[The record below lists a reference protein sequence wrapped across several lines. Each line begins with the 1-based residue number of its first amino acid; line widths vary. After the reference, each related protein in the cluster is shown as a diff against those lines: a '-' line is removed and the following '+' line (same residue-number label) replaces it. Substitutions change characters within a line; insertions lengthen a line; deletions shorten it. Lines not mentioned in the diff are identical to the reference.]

1 MTSSTPQRT
10 GWLEIS
16 IRIDPVSHESLGAF
30 LFDLGCTGI
39 VLENFRDSSL
49 KAYLPFQENLEDLRN
64 RLKAFLRKL
73 AEIFPQLQS
82 PELTISRIDDQD
94 WSRNWQRFFH
104 PDRVTPK
111 LSIWPAWEPVPA
123 SINGRVIRIDPGP
136 AFGTGQHA
144 TTRMCLEAMEK
155 IVRADES
162 RTLLDVGTGS
172 GILAMYGAMLGA
184 KRIFAIDT
192 DPEALRWAKQNIDL
206 NGLTGSIEL
215 SSIPIEQIEDSF
227 SLLVANL
234 ILGEILEIFPHFP
247 RLLNP
252 NGLLLLSGILDE
264 QVEQVKSVLDSY
276 GLCEHE
282 ILFQE
287 EWACVIAKKSNK
299 EQKNEAILC

>member
-1 MTSSTPQRT
+1 MTSSNLEHPE
-10 GWLEIS
+10 WLEIS
-16 IRIDPVSHESLGAF
+16 IRCDPVFHESLSAF
-30 LFDLGCTGI
+30 LFDLGCTGV
-39 VLENFRDSSL
+39 VLENVRDNSL
-49 KAYLPFQENLEDLRN
+49 KTYLPFHENFEDLQN
-64 RLKAFLRKL
+64 RLDVFIRNL
-73 AEIFPQLQS
+73 AEIFPEVRS
-82 PELTISRIDDQD
+82 PEVTINRIEDQD

-104 PDRVTPK
+104 PDRVTRK

-123 SINGRVIRIDPGP
+123 SINGHVIRIDPGP
-136 AFGTGQHA
+136 AFGTGRHA

-155 IVRADES
+155 VVQADES
-162 RTLLDVGTGS
+162 WTLLDVGTGS

-192 DPEALRWAKQNIDL
+192 DPEALRWAKQNIEL
-206 NGLTGSIEL
+206 NGLTDSIEL
-215 SSIPIEQIEDSF
+215 SSIIIEKIEDSF

-234 ILGEILEIFPHFP
+234 ILGEILDIFPHFP

-252 NGLLLLSGILDE
+252 GGWLILSGILE
-264 QVEQVKSVLDSY
+264 EQVKQVKRGLDSY

-299 EQKNEAILC
+299 EQKNEALLC

>member
-1 MTSSTPQRT
+1 LTTSNPEDPR
-10 GWLEIS
+10 WLEIS
-16 IRIDPVSHESLGAF
+16 IVIHPIAHEAMSAF
-30 LFDLGCTGI
+30 LFDLGCTGV

-49 KAYLPFQENLEDLRN
+49 KAYLPFQEKFDDLRN
-64 RLKAFLRKL
+64 RLNVFLGKL
-73 AEIFPQLQS
+73 SEIFPQVQS
-82 PELTISRIDDQD
+82 PELTFSKIEDQD

-104 PDRVTPK
+104 PDRVTRK

-123 SINGRVIRIDPGP
+123 SINGHVIRIDPGP

-162 RTLLDVGTGS
+162 WTLLDVGTGS

-192 DPEALRWAKQNIDL
+192 DPEALRWAKQNIEL

-215 SSIPIEQIEDSF
+215 SSIIIEKIEDSF

-247 RLLNP
+247 RILNP
-252 NGLLLLSGILDE
+252 KGLLILSGILEE
-264 QVEQVKSVLDSY
+264 QVKRVKSVLDSH

-299 EQKNEAILC
+299 G